1 MESSV
6 SSRLGVATVAGSLL
20 LVCLLVVLILV
31 GLDGI
36 RGWWHAGVDLVVDAA
51 DWLRVRLFGVE

>member
-6 SSRLGVATVAGSLL
+6 SRRLGVATVAGSLL
-20 LVCLLVVLILV
+20 LVCVLVVLILV

-36 RGWWHAGVDLVVDAA
+36 RGWWYAGSDLVVDAA